1 MELWRIF
8 NYIYWKQTKI
18 MMKKKIYFMKMKKKI
33 KNIKYYDFVSNLP
46 NIPALFITKK
56 IIEPF

>member
-1 MELWRIF
+1 
-8 NYIYWKQTKI
+8 
-18 MMKKKIYFMKMKKKI
+18 MKKKIYFMKMKKKI

-56 IIEPF
+56 IIEPFQFLTPSSRNGDREQNK